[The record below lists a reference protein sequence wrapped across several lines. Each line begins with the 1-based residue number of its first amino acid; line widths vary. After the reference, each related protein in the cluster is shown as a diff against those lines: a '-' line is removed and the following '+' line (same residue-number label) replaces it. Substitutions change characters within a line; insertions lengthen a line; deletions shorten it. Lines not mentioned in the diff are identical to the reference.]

1 MSARAR
7 TRKRGSQLLGAALA
21 LAAVVTLTTRVDTSD
36 ENTSQ
41 GGLQA
46 TTTKKSETLHERR
59 CHAENSAA
67 AGLAAAGLVSRR
79 DEHSTSPHARSSSC
93 GRRGRRGPRPRK
105 RRHFP
110 SSRLPRSN
118 RTRSRARHRRG
129 HAQVAAADSRRR
141 RHCNPRMFLR
151 LLHDVLCQT
160 DFHRVGIFLL
170 LVSPREKSR
179 RASL

>member
-110 SSRLPRSN
+110 SSRLPRSR
-118 RTRSRARHRRG
+118 RTCISQLLVLRHFSPTPAHSRKKETQRRAAVPLSP
-129 HAQVAAADSRRR
+129 HAQGSFKLFPAPPAISCIRY
-141 RHCNPRMFLR
+141 
-151 LLHDVLCQT
+151 
-160 DFHRVGIFLL
+160 G
-170 LVSPREKSR
+170 
-179 RASL
+179 